1 VAFSETYTALQQGVV
16 ECQENPIVSI
26 NSMKFYEVQDYMML
40 SNHGYI
46 GTAFIFSKVWF
57 DAQLPEMQD
66 ILMSAAREA
75 GDYQRQ
81 VSAEDNGRLLQEIID
96 AGTTEVVEM
105 TPEQLTLFADAM
117 QPVHEKFA
125 DRIGS
130 DLLEAAYAEIESFS
144 K

>member
-1 VAFSETYTALQQGVV
+1 
-16 ECQENPIVSI
+16 
-26 NSMKFYEVQDYMML
+26 
-40 SNHGYI
+40 
-46 GTAFIFSKVWF
+46 
-57 DAQLPEMQD
+57 MQD
-66 ILMSAAREA
+66 ILMTAAREA

-105 TPEQLTLFADAM
+105 TPEQLALFAEAM

-130 DLLEAAYAEIESFS
+130 DLLEAAYAEINSFS